1 LFNARVPAMRSQ
13 ALIGLSVFVVGLF
26 IAYQIGGKIAG
37 GDMSTVE
44 FAAFG
49 FAAIWVGLTILRNW
63 RLGFY
68 LFLVWI
74 LVEDLVRKYLGN
86 NMAIYFGKDVLVGLV
101 FVSLYVEVRKGRVK
115 LFRPPFLLFLY
126 FFLFLGALEI
136 FNANSPHI
144 LYGLMG
150 FKLYFYYMP
159 LMFVGYALI
168 RNDDDFRKFL
178 VINLG
183 LAAIIGVIGIMQAIL
198 GHSFMN
204 PETLAPELRD
214 LGALDRY
221 TPLTNQLVSIPSSI
235 FVSAGRYSLY
245 LVLAFVLCV
254 GTAGYLLLHTTKNR
268 KFVFLTLG
276 ILVAATLFCGARGP
290 VMYIMASTLALTAA
304 LLWGAPWRW
313 QQAHRMIKAIRRVF
327 IVGAL
332 GLAAILLIFP
342 EEAAPRI
349 AFYMETLD
357 PNSSAFEVG
366 TRTWN
371 YPMSGLVSALN
382 EPHWLVG
389 NGIGTAS
396 LGGQY
401 VAKIIG
407 KPQIP
412 VWVEEG
418 YGQMI
423 LEMGFAAP
431 FLWILWTGALLVYA
445 WRIVRGLRQT
455 RFFPIAFAIFWYAF
469 LLLYPFTY
477 GGLAA
482 YQNFVDNAYLWVIV
496 GILFKLPAL
505 YAANPSG
512 APAAPVVAPPPRWG
526 RPQASRF

>member
-1 LFNARVPAMRSQ
+1 
-13 ALIGLSVFVVGLF
+13 LSVFAIGLF

-37 GDMSTVE
+37 GDMGTVE
-44 FAAFG
+44 FAGFG
-49 FAAIWVGLTILRNW
+49 FAALWVGLTILRDW
-63 RLGFY
+63 RLGTY
-68 LFLVWI
+68 MFLAWI
-74 LVEDLVRKYLGN
+74 LFEDLVRKYLGN
-86 NMAIYFGKDVLVGLV
+86 NMAIYFGKDILVGLV

-136 FNANSPHI
+136 FNANSPSV
-144 LYGLMG
+144 LYGILG

-168 RNDDDFRKFL
+168 RNDEELRKFL

-183 LAAIIGVIGIMQAIL
+183 LAGAIGVIGIMQAIL
-198 GHSFMN
+198 GHTFLN
-204 PETLAPELRD
+204 PENLAPELRD
-214 LGALDRY
+214 LGQLDRY
-221 TPLTNQLVSIPSSI
+221 TPLTNQLVSVPSSV
-235 FVSAGRYSLY
+235 FVSSGRYSLY
-245 LVLAFVLCV
+245 LIFAFVLAV
-254 GTAGYLLLHTTKNR
+254 GTAGYLLLQTVKNR
-268 KFVFLTLG
+268 KFVFLVLG
-276 ILVAATLFCGARGP
+276 ILVAATLFCGSRGA
-290 VMYIMASTLALTAA
+290 VMYVLISTLALTAA

-313 QQAHRMIKAIRRVF
+313 QQAHRMVKAIRRVF

-357 PNSSAFEVG
+357 PSSSAFEVG
-366 TRTWN
+366 TRTWD
-371 YPMSGLVSALN
+371 YPMGGLISALQ
-382 EPHWLVG
+382 EPHWFAG

-401 VAKIIG
+401 VAKILG

-423 LEMGFAAP
+423 LEMGFSAP
-431 FLWILWTGALLVYA
+431 LLWILWTAALLVYS
-445 WRIVRGLRQT
+445 WRVVRRLRQT

-469 LLLYPFTY
+469 LLLFPFTY

-482 YQNFVDNAYLWVIV
+482 YQNFVDNAYLWLIV

-505 YAANPSG
+505 YASNPSG
-512 APAAPVVAPPPRWG
+512 APAAPVVAPPPGWA
-526 RPQASRF
+526 RPRASRFG

>member
-1 LFNARVPAMRSQ
+1 LRSQ
-13 ALIGLSVFVVGLF
+13 ALIGLSVLVLGIFV
-26 IAYQIGGKIAG
+26 AYQLGGKIAG

-44 FAAFG
+44 LSVFG

-68 LFLVWI
+68 MFLVWV
-74 LVEDLVRKYLGN
+74 LCEDLVRKYLGN

-101 FVSLYVEVRKGRVK
+101 FISLYVEVRKGRVK

-136 FNANSPHI
+136 FNSNSPAV

-168 RNDDDFRKFL
+168 RNDEDLRKFL

-183 LAAIIGVIGIMQAIL
+183 LAGVIALIGIIQAMV

-204 PETLAPELRD
+204 PEHLAPELQD
-214 LGALDRY
+214 LGELDRY

-245 LVLAFVLCV
+245 LVLAFVLAV
-254 GTAGYLLLHTTKNR
+254 GSAGYLLLHTTKNR
-268 KFVFLTLG
+268 KLVFLILG
-276 ILVAATLFCGARGP
+276 IIVVATMFCGSRGA
-290 VMYIMASTLALTAA
+290 VMYVLASALALTAVF
-304 LLWGAPWRW
+304 LWGAPWRW
-313 QQAHRMIKAIRRVF
+313 QQAHRMLKAIRRVF
-327 IVGAL
+327 IVSAL
-332 GLAAILLIFP
+332 GLTAILLIFP

-349 AFYMETLD
+349 AFYMETLN
-357 PNSSAFEVG
+357 PESSAFEVG
-366 TRTWN
+366 TRTWD
-371 YPMSGLVSALN
+371 YPMGGLISAL
-382 EPHWLVG
+382 EQPHWLAG

-401 VAKIIG
+401 VAKILHQPPIA
-407 KPQIP
+407 

-423 LEMGFAAP
+423 LEMGFSAP
-431 FLWILWTGALLVYA
+431 LLWVLWTAALLVYG
-445 WRIVRGLRQT
+445 WRVVRRLRST
-455 RFFPIAFAIFWYAF
+455 RFFPIAFAILWYAF

-477 GGLAA
+477 GGLAP
-482 YQNFVDNAYLWVIV
+482 YQNFVDNAYLWLTV
-496 GILFKLPAL
+496 GVLFKLPAL

-512 APAAPVVAPPPRWG
+512 APPPAAVPVPPGWV
-526 RPQASRF
+526 RPQSSRA